1 MTDSAFDPKKIR
13 DDTFYIQQVSFT
25 KEDLQ
30 RIAYLEMIYTENYP
44 TKAPFDFSKTI
55 SKAIEIA
62 FANSSNPEC
71 GDLTQK
77 RLEDLETLERRFPKN
92 GKVKRKKQ

>member
-1 MTDSAFDPKKIR
+1 MTNSAFDPKKNR
-13 DDTFYIQQVSFT
+13 DDTFYIEQVSFT
-25 KEDLQ
+25 GEDLQ
-30 RIAYLEMIYTENYP
+30 RIAYLEMFYKEYYP
-44 TKAPFDFSKTI
+44 MEAPFNFSKTI

-77 RLEDLETLERRFPKN
+77 RLEDLDKLDNRSSGI
-92 GKVKRKKQ
+92 GKLKRKKD